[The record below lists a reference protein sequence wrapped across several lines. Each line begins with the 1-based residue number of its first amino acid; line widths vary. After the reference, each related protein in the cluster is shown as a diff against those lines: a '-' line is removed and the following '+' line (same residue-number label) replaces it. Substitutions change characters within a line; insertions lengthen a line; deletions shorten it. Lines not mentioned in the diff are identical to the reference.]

1 MPQLIIHA
9 ENDGRARVKAEM
21 VKALRT
27 YMIEALELKQE
38 QGQVFLYEAL
48 PIHRATANER
58 KSIVFIEVKM
68 IEGRS
73 DERKQAFAKGV
84 TDIVS
89 HALEIE
95 KSQVLC
101 LFDEYSSKAYIGGK

>member
-21 VKALRT
+21 VKSLRT
-27 YMIEALELKQE
+27 YMIEALELNQH

-48 PIHRATANER
+48 PIHRAMANER

-73 DERKQAFAKGV
+73 DEMKHAFAMGIAE
-84 TDIVS
+84 IVS
-89 HALEIE
+89 QALEIE